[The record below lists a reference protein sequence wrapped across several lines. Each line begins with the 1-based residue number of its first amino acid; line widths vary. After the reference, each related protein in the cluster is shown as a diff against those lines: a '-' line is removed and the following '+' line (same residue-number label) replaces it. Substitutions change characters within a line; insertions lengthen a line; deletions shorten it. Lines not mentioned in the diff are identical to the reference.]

1 MNVSVCVRLYST
13 ASRSCGCRL
22 MQKTARAMY
31 SDHMCRRGKSPKISA
46 AVVESGTTNPASLL
60 QEFDSVSMKRSGEG
74 HSVTTRRVCEDGLSK
89 WKTEI
94 SVSWPQHLTVDA
106 VSSSKKGS
114 LAGARARMCDVLRDL
129 GVFNTAGFAQQPQK
143 RPCVVVP
150 NTTQQLKQNQERR
163 DAGDFTQQLMS
174 DQANVIMARASE
186 MELQRSPAEAS
197 NAVSTMVKSGVVVPS
212 PVLHQIPDTNGNLSV
227 HVPSERLN
235 AWTEKRELGRAKSVV
250 HNIYAYVCILK
261 GDEVLLPSY
270 TTVLSQTHSPSWT
283 CTLTVKWPCN
293 LSFDGSARTK
303 KEAEALAAFHLV
315 EYLVTRGHI
324 DRNLSPKT
332 CSDQELRK
340 RMSQRM
346 APMPVALLES
356 SVPAMQDLVTQF
368 ETVVSNAAH
377 LPDDAREE
385 NYSVETEAT
394 HASSHR
400 VVYDIMTGRLLT
412 VSSEFQPQ
420 RDRELLSRLE
430 GASHYSSTI
439 QQAKQALPIFP
450 QRQNIVHMVE
460 RNRVVVVCGETG
472 SGKTTQV
479 PQFIL
484 EEFIRRGEG
493 SACNIVVTQP
503 RRMAAIS
510 IAKRVAQERG
520 EEVLVTGLGLLTP
533 VASTRLFKIKDG
545 WCADASTRTAA
556 LGMEQCVLSSSRP
569 LHTPPLLD
577 TGAPFVWQHGTLSAD
592 PQCEK
597 GANIFDTLGHAT
609 AVAILFSPF
618 AFVQLGETVVFQVP
632 LSKQLLSSRGGLL
645 FCTVGILLQH
655 LKGNPKLRGVSHV
668 IVDEVHERDVCTD
681 FLLVLLQGVLELN
694 RNLRAEDV
702 AHLEMCIPHF
712 ALMNQAQQ

>member
-1 MNVSVCVRLYST
+1 
-13 ASRSCGCRL
+13 
-22 MQKTARAMY
+22 MY

-129 GVFNTAGFAQQPQK
+129 GVFNTSGFAQQPQK

-227 HVPSERLN
+227 HGPSERLN

-261 GDEVLLPSY
+261 GDEALLPSY
-270 TTVLSQTHSPSWT
+270 TTVLSQRLHQQTGAQCGFVCRTTTCRESFPHNHAWNMKNARSPSWT

-332 CSDQELRK
+332 CSDQDLRK

-394 HASSHR
+394 HTSSHR

-484 EEFIRRGEG
+484 EEFVRRGEG

-520 EEVLVTGLGLLTP
+520 EEVGGFSFTGIVQCCHSARQRRQTG
-533 VASTRLFKIKDG
+533 RLDE
-545 WCADASTRTAA
+545 C
-556 LGMEQCVLSSSRP
+556 SSS
-569 LHTPPLLD
+569 
-577 TGAPFVWQHGTLSAD
+577 
-592 PQCEK
+592 
-597 GANIFDTLGHAT
+597 
-609 AVAILFSPF
+609 
-618 AFVQLGETVVFQVP
+618 
-632 LSKQLLSSRGGLL
+632 
-645 FCTVGILLQH
+645 
-655 LKGNPKLRGVSHV
+655 
-668 IVDEVHERDVCTD
+668 
-681 FLLVLLQGVLELN
+681 LLVHRLCCL
-694 RNLRAEDV
+694 
-702 AHLEMCIPHF
+702 
-712 ALMNQAQQ
+712 AL